1 MHISLKPEIIGY
13 FLGLPISNSLILSL
27 IATLLL
33 IGLAIFAVKSMKM
46 TPGKIQ
52 NAAESLIETLL
63 DFMAG
68 ALGSKKQAMQFF
80 PLVASFF
87 LIILFNNWLGV
98 MPGVGSVMIE
108 ESHAVASEVNAER
121 FPLFRA
127 ANSDLNTTLALALV
141 SVLAIQWYGVKKFG
155 FFGHFSKF
163 FVFTKGPLHLFV
175 GLLELVG
182 ELAKVLSFSFR
193 LFGNVFAGEVLLVTI
208 MTLAPIIA
216 PLPFFLL
223 EFFVGFIQALVF
235 SMLTLVFL
243 KIATEKAEH

>member
-13 FLGLPISNSLILSL
+13 FLGLPIANSLILSL
-27 IATLLL
+27 IVTLLL
-33 IGLAIFAVKSMKM
+33 VGLAILAVKSLKM
-46 TPGKIQ
+46 APGKIQ
-52 NAAESLIETLL
+52 NSAESLIETLL
-63 DFMAG
+63 DFMAN
-68 ALGSKKQAMQFF
+68 ALGDRKQAMQFF

-87 LIILFNNWLGV
+87 LIILFNNWVGV
-98 MPGVGSVMIE
+98 MPGVGSIMLE
-108 ESHAVASEVNAER
+108 GSHAER

-127 ANSDLNTTLALALV
+127 ANSDLNTTLALAFV
-141 SVLAIQWYGVKKFG
+141 SVIAIQWYGVRKFG

-163 FVFTKGPLHLFV
+163 FVFTKGPIQLFV

-208 MTLAPIIA
+208 MTLVPIIA

-243 KIATEKAEH
+243 KIATETAEH